1 MTAATDL
8 PFASPGMEI
17 VDSEP
22 DVLAEEVWDYG
33 ATEGL
38 TPDEQR
44 EQAEIQEQVA
54 QSLAQAAVTTGA
66 TPGATATAT
75 AAPATAQTGGGGFP
89 KFEGLDVKETTVKL
103 NGEGKVESLA
113 GLVVSIHDRVRLVG
127 EFTVVAVNHKV
138 NKDGEPVREMVFKA
152 SLLEL
157 APWDPADPTDDGIL
171 RARPVAP

>member
-8 PFASPGMEI
+8 PFAAPGMEI
-17 VDSEP
+17 VDTEP
-22 DVLAEEVWDYG
+22 DTLAEEVWDYAG
-33 ATEGL
+33 TEGL
-38 TPDEQR
+38 TEDEQR

-54 QSLAQAAVTTGA
+54 QSLANAAVVAGA
-66 TPGATATAT
+66 TLPPGAAT
-75 AAPATAQTGGGGFP
+75 AAPAGAQAASSPFP
-89 KFEGLDVKETTVKL
+89 KFEGLEVKETTVKL

-113 GLVVSIHDRVRLVG
+113 GLVVSMHDRVRLVG
-127 EFTVVAVNHKV
+127 EFTVVAVNHKI
-138 NKDGEPVREMVFKA
+138 NKDGEAVREMVFKA

>member
-8 PFASPGMEI
+8 PFASPGMEL
-17 VDSEP
+17 VDEEP

-38 TPDEQR
+38 TVDEQR
-44 EQAEIQEQVA
+44 EQAEIQEAV
-54 QSLAQAAVTTGA
+54 AQAA
-66 TPGATATAT
+66 
-75 AAPATAQTGGGGFP
+75 ATAQVATGAPAPGQPAQAAQVAATVAAGAFP